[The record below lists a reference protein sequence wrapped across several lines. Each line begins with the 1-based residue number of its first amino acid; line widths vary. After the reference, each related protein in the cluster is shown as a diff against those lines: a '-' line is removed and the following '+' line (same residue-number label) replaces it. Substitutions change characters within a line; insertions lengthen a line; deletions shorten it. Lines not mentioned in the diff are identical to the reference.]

1 MGANRLPPI
10 GESLRQR
17 PSLAEMPSLS
27 PMSGHRREL
36 EQSGEIDGLYYEVL
50 SSRAPSSAAEPGG
63 MRGQEQPLV
72 VALPGF
78 LSDGRQ
84 LKRLARELG
93 RRCLLVD
100 PLGSGRS
107 QAPTDASE
115 YGWPRQVQRLQQV
128 LAALTSEPVDLLGFS
143 MGGMW
148 AQHAMLAAPG
158 LFASAVLV
166 CSAGRLSARQRSIL
180 FGLQALWRS
189 GAERIDVWRVL
200 APLLFSVEF
209 LDRPSAIA
217 LLEMLASD
225 PRSHS
230 AAAEQGR
237 TIPLLQ
243 LEAMLAHDA
252 LSGLHR
258 VVAATEARGGP
269 RCAVIGSELDILM
282 PPATQRELAQSLGC
296 PLHILKGAGHTVWLE
311 QPTELATILRAAL
324 MGTLQFES
332 DSSQLTAG
340 HRSG

>member
-1 MGANRLPPI
+1 MPAC
-10 GESLRQR
+10 
-17 PSLAEMPSLS
+17 LA
-27 PMSGHRREL
+27 MSDHRREL
-36 EQSGEIDGLYYEVL
+36 EQSGEIDGLYYEVICP
-50 SSRAPSSAAEPGG
+50 RAVPPLGADNSPEPH
-63 MRGQEQPLV
+63 RLL

-84 LKRLARELG
+84 LKRVMREIG

-107 QAPTDASE
+107 QMPTDAVE
-115 YGWPRQVQRLQQV
+115 YAWPRQVQRLLQLLRAV
-128 LAALTSEPVDLLGFS
+128 ASEPVDLLGFS

-148 AQHAMLAAPG
+148 AQQALLQAPEH
-158 LFASAVLV
+158 FATTVFV
-166 CSAGRLSARQRSIL
+166 CSAGRLSPRQRSIL
-180 FGLQALWRS
+180 LGLQALWRS
-189 GAERIDVWRVL
+189 GASRLDVWRVL

-225 PRSHS
+225 TRSHS

-237 TIPLLQ
+237 QIPLLQ

-252 LSGLHR
+252 IAGL
-258 VVAATEARGGP
+258 ARRADAVTAP
-269 RCAVIGSELDILM
+269 LWPPCAVIGGELDILM
-282 PPATQRELAQSLGC
+282 PPATQRELSDSLRAS
-296 PLHILKGAGHTVWLE
+296 LRILPGVGHTIWLE
-311 QPTELATILRAAL
+311 QPSLLAGVLRAAL
-324 MGTLQFES
+324 SGTFSMES